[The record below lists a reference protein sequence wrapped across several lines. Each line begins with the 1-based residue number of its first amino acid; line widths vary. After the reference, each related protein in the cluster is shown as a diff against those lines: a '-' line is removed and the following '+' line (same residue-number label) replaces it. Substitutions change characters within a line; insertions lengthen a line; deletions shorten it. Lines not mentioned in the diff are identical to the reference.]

1 MPKTRRSR
9 RETHHI
15 NRRTTQHIY
24 RAFDV
29 AKARGDALI
38 HYIVLHL
45 GSAGQEDQAE
55 AVGALIE
62 KFRVWL
68 AHKHTKGLDVGM
80 PDYALTIEAPGK
92 TVHMNWAVRVPAGF
106 EDEFSRKL
114 NRWAE
119 RVCGPMKPAA
129 LHIARIDPLGYKSL
143 ANYMLKGTDEL
154 YVPHFHLGNG
164 RPRRAWS
171 TAPGLLSADPWA
183 QPLAIAPDMMPAA
196 EPCYLARPSRC
207 VRSKI
212 SEV

>member
-9 RETHHI
+9 RETHYI

-24 RAFDV
+24 RAFDF
-29 AKARGDALI
+29 AKARGDALT

-45 GSAGQEDQAE
+45 GPAGQEDQAE

-68 AHKHTKGLDVGM
+68 AYKRTKGLDVGM

-106 EDEFSRKL
+106 EEEFSRKL

-154 YVPHFHLGNG
+154 YVAHFHLGKWPTPQG
-164 RPRRAWS
+164 MVHGTRAAFS
-171 TAPGLLSADPWA
+171 RSLG
-183 QPLAIAPDMMPAA
+183 PAA
-196 EPCYLARPSRC
+196 RDRAGYDARRRTMLSRAA
-207 VRSKI
+207 
-212 SEV
+212 